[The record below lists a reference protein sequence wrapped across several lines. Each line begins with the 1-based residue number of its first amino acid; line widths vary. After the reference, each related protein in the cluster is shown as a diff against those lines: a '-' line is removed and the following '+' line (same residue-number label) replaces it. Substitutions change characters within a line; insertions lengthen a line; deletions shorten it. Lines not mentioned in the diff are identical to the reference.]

1 LVDAQI
7 AGSVDPRRRSSHRTV
22 TDLGTGRPSSRIDE
36 IASTLD
42 DIATTLD
49 EIKEEHCSA
58 SSETLDRM
66 RRSVERATDAI
77 DRLENTGSIPIVRR
91 HGPADE

>member
-1 LVDAQI
+1 MGPAEDRPDAETGGKGKYPI
-7 AGSVDPRRRSSHRTV
+7 GEADMDRT
-22 TDLGTGRPSSRIDE
+22 RIDE

-77 DRLENTGSIPIVRR
+77 DRLENSGSIPIVRR
-91 HGPADE
+91 HEPADE